1 MCVGFGLNHVLFKM
15 VATRVA
21 SNINYSFESMMTPAG
36 LVLPYEGSAVNLVA
50 YLRGKLPKIKG
61 MEFAMSGILLTPEG
75 DFVAMSGFRNEKSD
89 MVEDGS
95 YPQENVLLPSGVGDS
110 WAIARPNPTMQA
122 VAETIVI
129 GAFNLCKEP
138 SEILPFLYK
147 TKIVSPAQYQL
158 WKKETLVEKVKHLH
172 ATLYPETEENQDA
185 A

>member
-1 MCVGFGLNHVLFKM
+1 MCVGFGFNHVLFKM
-15 VATRVA
+15 VTPRVS

-36 LVLPYEGSAVNLVA
+36 LVLPYEGTAPNLVA
-50 YLRGKLPKIKG
+50 YLRSKLPKIKG

-75 DFVAMSGFRNEKSD
+75 DFVAMSGYRNEKGD
-89 MVEDGS
+89 MVSDDS
-95 YPQENVLLPSGVGDS
+95 YPEESELLPSGPGDS
-110 WAIARPNPTMQA
+110 WAIARPKPTMRA
-122 VAETIVI
+122 AAETIVI

-147 TKIVSPAQYQL
+147 TEIVSPAHYQL

-172 ATLYPETEENQDA
+172 ATLYPETEESQDA